1 MLVLSRRTDEEI
13 VLPDLGVTIKVLRT
27 SGNQIRLG
35 ISAPSDVR
43 ILRGELAGLSPW
55 EKHELT
61 LNQNTELAHAM

>member
-43 ILRGELAGLSPW
+43 ILRGELAEFSPW
-55 EKHELT
+55 EKHEMASK
-61 LNQNTELAHAM
+61 QSAELAHAM